1 MMLKDKVCIVTGAAS
16 GIGLAICKKLVEE
29 QCKVVMIDVNEEL
42 LKEQS
47 LRHQSP
53 YVVADLAV
61 RDDCRKLVEFTL
73 QKFGKVDIL
82 INVAGLQH
90 ISPIDEFSED
100 MWDHMMKVM
109 VTAPFLLS
117 KYCWPTMKAQNWGR
131 VIHINSIHGLV
142 ASEFKSAYITAKHG
156 LTGLTKAS
164 ALEGGP
170 FGITVNSICPAY
182 VKTPLVDKQIAK
194 QAEMHGIGEDEVIS
208 KIMLAKASI
217 KKLIDVDDI
226 AETVKFLC
234 SDSAS
239 MITGTT
245 ITIDGGWTAA

>member
-16 GIGLAICKKLVEE
+16 GIGLAICEKLVEE
-29 QCKVVMIDVNEEL
+29 QCRVVMIDVNEEL
-42 LKEQS
+42 LIKQA

-53 YVVADLAV
+53 YYVADLAL
-61 RDDCRKLVEFTL
+61 RKDCRDLVDFAVE
-73 QKFGKVDIL
+73 KFGKVDIL
-82 INVAGLQH
+82 INVAGLQSIH
-90 ISPIDEFSED
+90 PIED
-100 MWDHMMKVM
+100 FPEDTWDYMLNVM

-117 KYCWPTMKAQNWGR
+117 RYCWPYMKAQNWGR
-131 VIHINSIHGLV
+131 IIHLNSIHGLV
-142 ASEFKSAYITAKHG
+142 ASEFKAAYITAKHG
-156 LTGLTKAS
+156 LTGLTKVS

-194 QAEMHGIGEDEVIS
+194 QAEMHGIGEDEVVS

-217 KKLIDVDDI
+217 KKLIEVDDI

-245 ITIDGGWTAA
+245 LTIDGGWTAA

>member
-16 GIGLAICKKLVEE
+16 GIGLAICEKLVEE

-42 LKEQS
+42 LIKQS

-53 YVVADLAV
+53 YYVADLAL
-61 RDDCRKLVEFTL
+61 RKDCRDLVDFTVK
-73 QKFGKVDIL
+73 KFGKVDIL
-82 INVAGLQH
+82 INVAGLQNIH
-90 ISPIDEFSED
+90 PIED
-100 MWDHMMKVM
+100 FPEDTWDYMLNVM

-117 KYCWPTMKAQNWGR
+117 KYCWPYMKAQNWGR
-131 VIHINSIHGLV
+131 IIHLNSIHGLV

-156 LTGLTKAS
+156 LTGLTKVS

-217 KKLIDVDDI
+217 KKLIEVDDI

-234 SDSAS
+234 SDAAS

-245 ITIDGGWTAA
+245 LTIDGGWTAA

>member
-1 MMLKDKVCIVTGAAS
+1 MMLKNKVCIVTGAAS

-29 QCKVVMIDVNEEL
+29 QCNVVMIDVNEEL
-42 LKEQS
+42 LKEQA

-53 YVVADLAV
+53 YVVADLAL
-61 RDDCRKLVEFTL
+61 RKDCKNVVDFTIE
-73 QKFGKVDIL
+73 KFGRVDIL
-82 INVAGLQH
+82 VNVAGLQH
-90 ISPIDEFSED
+90 ISPIEDFSED
-100 MWDHMMKVM
+100 TWDYMMNVM

-117 KYCWPTMKAQNWGR
+117 KYCWPSMKAQNWGR
-131 VIHINSIHGLV
+131 IIHINSIHGLV

-156 LTGLTKAS
+156 LTGLTKVS

-194 QAEMHGIGEDEVIS
+194 QAEVHGIGEDEVIS

-226 AETVKFLC
+226 AESVKFLC
-234 SDSAS
+234 SDAAS

-245 ITIDGGWTAA
+245 LTIDGGWTAA

>member
-1 MMLKDKVCIVTGAAS
+1 MLKDKVCIVTGAAS
-16 GIGLAICKKLVEE
+16 GIGLAICEKLVEE

-42 LKEQS
+42 LIKQS
-47 LRHQSP
+47 LRLQSP
-53 YVVADLAV
+53 YVVADLAL
-61 RDDCRKLVEFTL
+61 RKDCRDLVDFTVK
-73 QKFGKVDIL
+73 KFGKVDIL
-82 INVAGLQH
+82 INVAGLQNIH
-90 ISPIDEFSED
+90 PIED
-100 MWDHMMKVM
+100 FPEDTWDYMLNVM

-117 KYCWPTMKAQNWGR
+117 KYCWPYMKAQNWGR
-131 VIHINSIHGLV
+131 IIHLNSIHGLV

-156 LTGLTKAS
+156 LTGLTKAT

-217 KKLIDVDDI
+217 KKLIEVDDI

-234 SDSAS
+234 SDAAS

-245 ITIDGGWTAA
+245 LTIDGGWTAA

>member
-1 MMLKDKVCIVTGAAS
+1 MLKDKVCVVTGAAS
-16 GIGLAICKKLVEE
+16 GIGLAVCNKLVEE
-29 QCKVVMIDVNEEL
+29 QCNVVMIDVNEQR
-42 LKEQS
+42 LKEQA

-53 YVVADLAV
+53 YVVADLAL
-61 RDDCRKLVEFTL
+61 RSDCKHAVDFVIE
-73 QKFGKVDIL
+73 KFGRVDIL
-82 INVAGLQH
+82 VNVAGLQH
-90 ISPIDEFSED
+90 ISPIEEFPED
-100 MWDHMMKVM
+100 MWEYMMNVM

-117 KYCWPTMKAQNWGR
+117 KYCWPSMKAQNWGR
-131 VIHINSIHGLV
+131 IIHINSIHGLV
-142 ASEFKSAYITAKHG
+142 ASEYKSAYITAKHG

-194 QAEMHGIGEDEVIS
+194 QAEVHGIGEDEVIS
-208 KIMLAKASI
+208 RIMLAKASI
-217 KKLIDVDDI
+217 KKLIEVDDI

-245 ITIDGGWTAA
+245 LTIDGGWTAA

>member
-1 MMLKDKVCIVTGAAS
+1 MMLKNKVCIVTGAAS

-29 QCKVVMIDVNEEL
+29 QCNVVMIDVNEEL
-42 LKEQS
+42 LKEQA

-53 YVVADLAV
+53 YVVADLAL
-61 RDDCRKLVEFTL
+61 RKDCKNVVDFTIE
-73 QKFGKVDIL
+73 KFGRVDIL
-82 INVAGLQH
+82 VNVAGLQH
-90 ISPIDEFSED
+90 ISPIEDFSED
-100 MWDHMMKVM
+100 TWDYMMKVM

-117 KYCWPTMKAQNWGR
+117 KYCWPSMKAQNWGR
-131 VIHINSIHGLV
+131 IIHINSIHGLV

-156 LTGLTKAS
+156 LTGLTKVS

-194 QAEMHGIGEDEVIS
+194 QAEVHGIGEDEVIS

-226 AETVKFLC
+226 AESVKFLC
-234 SDSAS
+234 SDAAS

-245 ITIDGGWTAA
+245 LTMDGGWTAA

>member
-1 MMLKDKVCIVTGAAS
+1 MLKNKVCIVTGAAS

-29 QCKVVMIDVNEEL
+29 QCNVVMIDVNEEL
-42 LKEQS
+42 LKEQA

-53 YVVADLAV
+53 YVVADLAL
-61 RDDCRKLVEFTL
+61 RKDCKNVVDFTIE
-73 QKFGKVDIL
+73 KFGRVDIL
-82 INVAGLQH
+82 VNVAGLQH
-90 ISPIDEFSED
+90 ISPIEDFSED
-100 MWDHMMKVM
+100 TWDYMMNVM

-117 KYCWPTMKAQNWGR
+117 KYCWPSMKAQNWGR
-131 VIHINSIHGLV
+131 IIHINSIHGLV

-156 LTGLTKAS
+156 LTGLTKVS

-194 QAEMHGIGEDEVIS
+194 QAEVHGIGEDEVIS

-226 AETVKFLC
+226 AESVKFLC
-234 SDSAS
+234 SDAAS

-245 ITIDGGWTAA
+245 LTIDGGWTAA

>member
-1 MMLKDKVCIVTGAAS
+1 LQVDF
-16 GIGLAICKKLVEE
+16 AIE
-29 QCKVVMIDVNEEL
+29 
-42 LKEQS
+42 
-47 LRHQSP
+47 
-53 YVVADLAV
+53 
-61 RDDCRKLVEFTL
+61 
-73 QKFGKVDIL
+73 KFGRVDIL
-82 INVAGLQH
+82 VNVAGLQSIH
-90 ISPIDEFSED
+90 PIED
-100 MWDHMMKVM
+100 FPEDTWEYMLDVM
-109 VTAPFLLS
+109 LTAPFLLT
-117 KYCWPTMKAQNWGR
+117 KYCWPHMKAQNWGR
-131 VIHINSIHGLV
+131 IIHLNSIHGLV

-156 LTGLTKAS
+156 LTGLTKVT

-194 QAEMHGIGEDEVIS
+194 QAELHGISENEVIS

-217 KKLIDVDDI
+217 KKLIEVDDI

>member
-16 GIGLAICKKLVEE
+16 GIGLAICEKLVEE

-53 YVVADLAV
+53 YVVADLAL
-61 RDDCRKLVEFTL
+61 RKDCKNVVDFTVER
-73 QKFGKVDIL
+73 FGRVDIL
-82 INVAGLQH
+82 VNVAGLQSIH
-90 ISPIDEFSED
+90 PIED
-100 MWDHMMKVM
+100 FPEDTWDYMLDVM
-109 VTAPFLLS
+109 LTAPFLLT
-117 KYCWPTMKAQNWGR
+117 KYCWPHMKAQNWGR
-131 VIHINSIHGLV
+131 IIHLNSIHGLV

-156 LTGLTKAS
+156 LTGLTKVT

-194 QAEMHGIGEDEVIS
+194 QAEVHGIGEDEVIS

-217 KKLIDVDDI
+217 KKLIEVDDI

-234 SDSAS
+234 SDSSS

>member
-1 MMLKDKVCIVTGAAS
+1 MLKNKVCIVTGAAS

-29 QCKVVMIDVNEEL
+29 QCNVVMIDVNEEL
-42 LKEQS
+42 LKEQA

-53 YVVADLAV
+53 YVVADLAL
-61 RDDCRKLVEFTL
+61 RKDCKNVVDFTIE
-73 QKFGKVDIL
+73 KFGRVDIL
-82 INVAGLQH
+82 VNVAGLQH
-90 ISPIDEFSED
+90 ISPIEDFSED
-100 MWDHMMKVM
+100 TWDYMMKVM

-117 KYCWPTMKAQNWGR
+117 KYCWPSMKAQNWGR
-131 VIHINSIHGLV
+131 IIHINSIHGLV

-156 LTGLTKAS
+156 LTGLTKVS

-194 QAEMHGIGEDEVIS
+194 QAEVHGIGEDEVIS

-226 AETVKFLC
+226 AESVKFLC
-234 SDSAS
+234 SDAAS

-245 ITIDGGWTAA
+245 LTMDGGWTAA

>member
-16 GIGLAICKKLVEE
+16 GIGLAICEKLVEE
-29 QCKVVMIDVNEEL
+29 QCKVVMIDVNEDL
-42 LKEQS
+42 LKEQA

-53 YVVADLAV
+53 FVVADLAL
-61 RDDCRKLVEFTL
+61 RKDCKHVVDFTVE
-73 QKFGKVDIL
+73 KFGRVDIL
-82 INVAGLQH
+82 INVAGLQSIH
-90 ISPIDEFSED
+90 PIENFPED
-100 MWDHMMKVM
+100 TWDYMLNVM
-109 VTAPFLLS
+109 LTAPFLLS
-117 KYCWPTMKAQNWGR
+117 KYCWPHMKAQNWGR
-131 VIHINSIHGLV
+131 IIHLNSIHGLV

-156 LTGLTKAS
+156 LTGLTKVS

-194 QAEMHGIGEDEVIS
+194 QAEVHGIDEEEVIT

-217 KKLIDVDDI
+217 KKLISADDI
-226 AETVKFLC
+226 AEAVKFLC
-234 SDSAS
+234 SDAAS

-245 ITIDGGWTAA
+245 LTIDGGWTAA

>member
-16 GIGLAICKKLVEE
+16 GIGLAICEKLVEE

-42 LKEQS
+42 LIKQS

-53 YVVADLAV
+53 YFVADLAL
-61 RDDCRKLVEFTL
+61 RKDCRDLVDFTVE
-73 QKFGKVDIL
+73 KFGKVDIL
-82 INVAGLQH
+82 INVAGLQNIH
-90 ISPIDEFSED
+90 PIED
-100 MWDHMMKVM
+100 FPEDTWDYMLNVM

-117 KYCWPTMKAQNWGR
+117 KYCWPYMKAQNWGR
-131 VIHINSIHGLV
+131 IIHLNSIHGLV

-156 LTGLTKAS
+156 LTGLTKVS

-194 QAEMHGIGEDEVIS
+194 QAELHGIGEDEVVS

-217 KKLIDVDDI
+217 KKLIEVDDI

-245 ITIDGGWTAA
+245 LTIDGGWTAA

>member
-1 MMLKDKVCIVTGAAS
+1 MLKDKVCIVTGAAS
-16 GIGLAICKKLVEE
+16 GIGLAICEKLVEE

-47 LRHQSP
+47 LRHQSL
-53 YVVADLAV
+53 YVVADLAL
-61 RDDCRKLVEFTL
+61 RKDCKNVVDFAIE
-73 QKFGKVDIL
+73 KFGRVDIL
-82 INVAGLQH
+82 VNVAGLQSIH
-90 ISPIDEFSED
+90 PIED
-100 MWDHMMKVM
+100 FPEDTWEYMLDVM
-109 VTAPFLLS
+109 LTAPFLLT
-117 KYCWPTMKAQNWGR
+117 KYCWPHMKAQNWGR
-131 VIHINSIHGLV
+131 IIHLNSIHGLV

-156 LTGLTKAS
+156 LTGLTKVT

-194 QAEMHGIGEDEVIS
+194 QAELHGISENEVIS

-217 KKLIDVDDI
+217 KKLIEVDDI

>member
-1 MMLKDKVCIVTGAAS
+1 MLKDKVCIVTGAAS
-16 GIGLAICKKLVEE
+16 GIGLAICEKLVEE
-29 QCKVVMIDVNEEL
+29 QCRVVMIDVNEEL
-42 LKEQS
+42 LIKQA

-53 YVVADLAV
+53 YYVADLAL
-61 RDDCRKLVEFTL
+61 RKDCRDLVDFAVE
-73 QKFGKVDIL
+73 KFGKVDIL
-82 INVAGLQH
+82 INVAGLQSIH
-90 ISPIDEFSED
+90 PIED
-100 MWDHMMKVM
+100 FPEDTWDYMLNVM

-117 KYCWPTMKAQNWGR
+117 RYCWPYMKAQNWGR
-131 VIHINSIHGLV
+131 IIHLNSIHGLV
-142 ASEFKSAYITAKHG
+142 ASEFKAAYITAKHG
-156 LTGLTKAS
+156 LTGLTKVS

-194 QAEMHGIGEDEVIS
+194 QAEMHGIGEDEVVS

-217 KKLIDVDDI
+217 KKLIEVDDI

-245 ITIDGGWTAA
+245 LTIDGGWTAA